1 MDINRMSREKLLKA
15 GYKFIRMT
23 DYPCKDGIRLQIRY
37 RDNTNFVWKLLGT
50 YSTKAERER
59 EAKRLIEEG
68 PYLIY

>member
-37 RDNTNFVWKLLGT
+37 CDNVNFVWKLLDT
-50 YSTKAERER
+50 YKTKAELER

>member
-37 RDNTNFVWKLLGT
+37 CDNVNFVWKLLDT
-50 YSTKAERER
+50 YPTKAARER

-68 PYLIY
+68 PYLLD

>member
-23 DYPCKDGIRLQIRY
+23 DYPCNDGIRLQIRY
-37 RDNTNFVWKLLGT
+37 CDNENFTWRVLDT
-50 YSTKAERER
+50 YPTKAARER

>member
-15 GYKFIRMT
+15 GYKFIRLT

-37 RDNTNFVWKLLGT
+37 CDNVNFVWKLLGT

>member
-23 DYPCKDGIRLQIRY
+23 DYPCKDGVRLQIRY
-37 RDNTNFVWKLLGT
+37 CDNTNFVWKLLDT
-50 YSTKAERER
+50 YPTKAARER
-59 EAKRLIEEG
+59 AAKELIAEG

>member
-37 RDNTNFVWKLLGT
+37 CDNTNFVWKLLDT
-50 YSTKAERER
+50 FPTKAARER
-59 EAKRLIEEG
+59 EARRLIVEG